1 MDFLRMEG
9 EFNFLVLLPEAVRE
23 PTRDYWYRGAP
34 EDVKQ
39 YVYGRKAA
47 FDRETGIVY
56 RTSDPQRELYG
67 MLQARLTPVLAKQF
81 DLATV
86 PDAAIRSD
94 LQALA
99 AVRGASLAWLPETVF
114 VRIDDAPEATRYF
127 TILRDTGHKN
137 VSHVF
142 LEKGELLPAENGL
155 TVVPG
160 FIGAYPNAIYRVA
173 RAELPALTA
182 AIGALASEAD
192 YRALA
197 DRFAI
202 RRTNPAFWAASDA
215 LIDAYAKRAPIEAGL
230 FDYNRLE
237 NR

>member
-1 MDFLRMEG
+1 
-9 EFNFLVLLPEAVRE
+9 E

-67 MLQARLTPVLAKQF
+67 MLQARLAPVLGSEFDIAK
-81 DLATV
+81 V
-86 PDAAIRSD
+86 PDATLRRD
-94 LQALA
+94 LQSLA
-99 AVRGASLAWLPETVF
+99 SVRGASLAWLPETVF
-114 VRIDDAPEATRYF
+114 VRIDDAPEASRYV
-127 TILRDTGHKN
+127 TLLRDTAHLN

-142 LEKGELLPAENGL
+142 LEKGELVPAENAL

-160 FIGAYPNAIYRVA
+160 FIGAYPNAIYRVT

-182 AIGALASEAD
+182 AIGALGSEAD

-197 DRFAI
+197 DRYAI

-215 LIDAYAKRAPIEAGL
+215 LIDAYAKRAPVEAGL